1 MAPSR
6 KRTSPKAAFPIWLW
20 AISTAELGDKGAHW
34 VTIDDDKRVTAEFL
48 PLCRRRYEVLECD
61 LTGKDPAQAISA
73 ALSRGSGE
81 DICRLLLTGE
91 AQTLDLPAL
100 TRSAGSLRW
109 ALTLRDHTR
118 VPQDLWRR
126 EGEDSLTGY
135 FLREMRSR
143 ISSAVD
149 ETQRATLE
157 RAVRYGLTALENG
170 EDTP

>member
-1 MAPSR
+1 M
-6 KRTSPKAAFPIWLW
+6 
-20 AISTAELGDKGAHW
+20 
-34 VTIDDDKRVTAEFL
+34 
-48 PLCRRRYEVLECD
+48 
-61 LTGKDPAQAISA
+61 
-73 ALSRGSGE
+73 
-81 DICRLLLTGE
+81 
-91 AQTLDLPAL
+91 DLPAL

-118 VPQDLWRR
+118 VPQDLWCR
-126 EGEDSLTGY
+126 EGEDSLIGY

-143 ISSAVD
+143 ISSAAD